1 MPLYC
6 RQTLG
11 QYLLFL
17 DRRYQGMS
25 MNFGAEIGWLDY
37 FEGRVQMRFPWQV
50 TLHPVH
56 YII

>member
-1 MPLYC
+1 MNC

-25 MNFGAEIGWLDY
+25 MNLGAEIKWLDY
-37 FEGRVQMRFPWQV
+37 FEGRVQMRLPWQV
-50 TLHPVH
+50 ILHPFRC
-56 YII
+56 II